1 MSKLIG
7 ILIIVA
13 GFWGF
18 FKILGVYNKT
28 KLETDGPPKVQQ
40 QAATPAD
47 SLPALSPAMEASLAR
62 AKAGGAD
69 AMKDWLAASQPYLT
83 DPRKAAI
90 ELDYARLLV
99 RSDPAGAKRIY
110 QAVKARTP
118 ADSPVA
124 EQVKSLGKLFE

>member
-18 FKILGVYNKT
+18 FQILSLYNKT
-28 KLETDGPPKVQQ
+28 KKETEGPAKVQQ
-40 QAATPAD
+40 AAAPANA
-47 SLPALSPAMEASLAR
+47 LPALSAPLEASLAQ
-62 AKAGGAD
+62 AKSQGAD
-69 AMKDWLAASQPYLT
+69 AMKDWLAANQPYLR

-90 ELDYARLLV
+90 ELNYARMLV

-110 QAVKARTP
+110 QAVKARTT
-118 ADSPVA
+118 ADSPVFD
-124 EQVKSLGKLFE
+124 QVKSLGKLFE

>member
-7 ILIIVA
+7 ILILVA

-18 FKILGVYNKT
+18 FKLMGLYNKT
-28 KLETDGPPKVQQ
+28 KIESEGPAKVQQ
-40 QAATPAD
+40 AAAPAD
-47 SLPALSPAMEASLAR
+47 ALPPLPPALEASLAQ

-69 AMKDWLAASQPYLT
+69 AMKDWLAANQPYLR

-124 EQVKSLGKLFE
+124 EQLKSLGRLFE

>member
-40 QAATPAD
+40 VATPAD
-47 SLPALSPAMEASLAR
+47 ALPPLSPAMEASLAQ

-69 AMKDWLAASQPYLT
+69 AMKDWLTANQPYLR

-110 QAVKARTP
+110 LAVKARTA
-118 ADSPVA
+118 ADSPVY
-124 EQVKSLGKLFE
+124 EQVKSLGRLFE